1 MHQIER
7 QRRGTGLSDAPQSI
21 LAPATASETV
31 HPVQNDGRIYCDH
44 RVRRAGL
51 IPPGPAKKHVIE
63 GHVLLSPV
71 QRSSSR
77 TTLQKKKKRIENPSM
92 SILDPGQVQVLIE
105 GTDPV

>member
-1 MHQIER
+1 
-7 QRRGTGLSDAPQSI
+7 
-21 LAPATASETV
+21 
-31 HPVQNDGRIYCDH
+31 
-44 RVRRAGL
+44 L
-51 IPPGPAKKHVIE
+51 IPPRPAKKHVIE

-77 TTLQKKKKRIENPSM
+77 TTLQKKKRIENPSM

>member
-1 MHQIER
+1 
-7 QRRGTGLSDAPQSI
+7 
-21 LAPATASETV
+21 
-31 HPVQNDGRIYCDH
+31 
-44 RVRRAGL
+44 
-51 IPPGPAKKHVIE
+51 VIE

-77 TTLQKKKKRIENPSM
+77 TTLQKKKRIENPSM